1 MLLLPQALTLPQ
13 KRVDLKR
20 PREPLLVV
28 LPRPVVLTSTV
39 EARQATQTPPLSAR
53 TRSWAQVAAGVPLE
67 ATLRKRPRGS
77 VQPSGHEEEEVIEVL
92 SSVLAAEKG
101 EGDHFEDI
109 LASALKA

>member
-28 LPRPVVLTSTV
+28 LPRPVVLTSTL
-39 EARQATQTPPLSAR
+39 ETRQATQTPTPSAR
-53 TRSWAQVAAGVPLE
+53 TRSWAQVAAGVPPE
-67 ATLRKRPRGS
+67 ATLSKRPRGP

-92 SSVLAAEKG
+92 SSVLADEKG
-101 EGDHFEDI
+101 EDEHFEDV
-109 LASALKA
+109 LASALNA